1 MFITSVYGPEGSKF
15 EVKVFAWKQ
24 RFKITFWIALF
35 FKKWAKPG
43 LFLVYF
49 RPFLNT
55 MTMFDYKKHR
65 WFAWDLNL
73 GRQDGRRRGIH

>member
-1 MFITSVYGPEGSKF
+1 MAQKGPSLRSEYLHGSKDSKSHF
-15 EVKVFAWKQ
+15 GLLCF
-24 RFKITFWIALF
+24 L
-35 FKKWAKPG
+35 KKWAKPG